1 MILAHSTSSVLED
14 SRLEAT
20 RALKVLKSI
29 VCNKNGVLESQ
40 TNVSCVLNL
49 ISKDYLPVLKQR
61 SVKDMAM
68 VLQYGI
74 ANIVNA
80 ALRLLEVGVRV
91 QHVCSSRITDFCFQ
105 DEEEEVRE
113 AAASFA
119 SDLPRVHT
127 EVFEDIKKLLD

>member
-1 MILAHSTSSVLED
+1 MHIAHLLCWKIPDWRPHVHL
-14 SRLEAT
+14 RYY
-20 RALKVLKSI
+20 
-29 VCNKNGVLESQ
+29 NQFFYNQKNGFLESQ

-80 ALRLLEVGVRV
+80 ALRLLEVCIRV
-91 QHVCSSRITDFCFQ
+91 QNVCSSRIRTKKADYRFL
-105 DEEEEVRE
+105 
-113 AAASFA
+113 FA
-119 SDLPRVHT
+119 G
-127 EVFEDIKKLLD
+127 

>member
-20 RALKVLKSI
+20 RALKVLQSNF
-29 VCNKNGVLESQ
+29 CNKNGVLESQ
-40 TNVSCVLNL
+40 TYVSCVLNL

-80 ALRLLEVGVRV
+80 ALRLLEVGVSVRV
-91 QHVCSSRITDFCFQ
+91 QNVCSPRIRTRKADYRFL
-105 DEEEEVRE
+105 
-113 AAASFA
+113 FA
-119 SDLPRVHT
+119 G
-127 EVFEDIKKLLD
+127 

>member
-1 MILAHSTSSVLED
+1 MSFFETKNCVF
-14 SRLEAT
+14 
-20 RALKVLKSI
+20 KSP
-29 VCNKNGVLESQ
+29 
-40 TNVSCVLNL
+40 TNVSCVFNL

-91 QHVCSSRITDFCFQ
+91 QNVCSSRIRTKKADYRFL
-105 DEEEEVRE
+105 
-113 AAASFA
+113 FA
-119 SDLPRVHT
+119 G
-127 EVFEDIKKLLD
+127 

>member
-20 RALKVLKSI
+20 RALKVLQSI

-40 TNVSCVLNL
+40 TNVSCVLNV

-91 QHVCSSRITDFCFQ
+91 QYVCSSRI
-105 DEEEEVRE
+105 
-113 AAASFA
+113 
-119 SDLPRVHT
+119 
-127 EVFEDIKKLLD
+127 

>member
-1 MILAHSTSSVLED
+1 M
-14 SRLEAT
+14 RL
-20 RALKVLKSI
+20 RYYNYFLRPKNCVFKSPI
-29 VCNKNGVLESQ
+29 
-40 TNVSCVLNL
+40 NVSCVFNP

-91 QHVCSSRITDFCFQ
+91 RNVCSSRI
-105 DEEEEVRE
+105 
-113 AAASFA
+113 
-119 SDLPRVHT
+119 
-127 EVFEDIKKLLD
+127 

>member
-1 MILAHSTSSVLED
+1 M
-14 SRLEAT
+14 RL
-20 RALKVLKSI
+20 RYY
-29 VCNKNGVLESQ
+29 NQFFYNQNGVLESQ

-80 ALRLLEVGVRV
+80 ALRLLEVCQCQSTERL
-91 QHVCSSRITDFCFQ
+91 FFQ
-105 DEEEEVRE
+105 D
-113 AAASFA
+113 
-119 SDLPRVHT
+119 
-127 EVFEDIKKLLD
+127 

>member
-20 RALKVLKSI
+20 RALKVLQLI
-29 VCNKNGVLESQ
+29 FLRPKNGVLKSQ
-40 TNVSCVLNL
+40 TNVSCVLNP

-80 ALRLLEVGVRV
+80 ALRLLEVCQCQSTERL
-91 QHVCSSRITDFCFQ
+91 FCQ
-105 DEEEEVRE
+105 DKDEEG
-113 AAASFA
+113 
-119 SDLPRVHT
+119 
-127 EVFEDIKKLLD
+127 